1 MENLQLKTQFF
12 LHASQ
17 VVVTENSAWFMFIS
31 EGALIGIKNAVKF
44 SNQSK
49 ILKNKPYNLII
60 KHLDK
65 IPLNKNFNELF
76 KVKDM
81 NKIISF
87 MKSDKKNNSS
97 KINIILIKNF
107 GQIKINYQI
116 NQNLLKKFFI
126 SELKK

>member
-1 MENLQLKTQFF
+1 M
-12 LHASQ
+12 
-17 VVVTENSAWFMFIS
+17 
-31 EGALIGIKNAVKF
+31 
-44 SNQSK
+44 
-49 ILKNKPYNLII
+49 II
-60 KHLDK
+60 NHLNK
-65 IPLNKNFNELF
+65 IPLNKSFKKLF
-76 KVKDM
+76 DTADI